1 MTTLLLYFFLALGVS
16 FLCSLLESVLLSLTR
31 SHIGV
36 LIKENHTSGRL
47 LEKLKENIN
56 RPLAAILSLNTI
68 ANTVGAAGVGA
79 VTYDLYGS
87 KWVAVT
93 SGILTLSILIFSEVI
108 PKTIGAHYWKN
119 LASIS
124 AYLIKWLM
132 VLMYPF
138 VVILEVLSNWLKPD
152 VKQDTVTKEDV
163 IAMAEIGEDEGTIEE
178 DESTIIENIL
188 RLDNITAEE
197 VLTPRSV
204 VFALQKNMTVKQAL
218 DENQNIVF
226 SRIPIYSE
234 SLEDIVGLVRRYELL
249 KSKAEDQFDIT
260 MEELSNPVHV
270 VQEKDSVG
278 AILDEF
284 VRRRE
289 HLFIVKDEFGQF
301 AGIITLEDAI
311 ETLLGVEIV
320 DEIDTVVDMRKLA
333 VSKSKEQ
340 NK

>member
-1 MTTLLLYFFLALGVS
+1 MKTILLYFLLALGIS
-16 FLCSLLESVLLSLTR
+16 FFCSLLESVLLSLTR
-31 SHIGV
+31 SHVGV
-36 LIKENHTSGRL
+36 LIKKNHKAGKL

-79 VTYDLYGS
+79 VTYNLYGS
-87 KWVAVT
+87 KWVAIT
-93 SGILTLSILIFSEVI
+93 SGILTLSILIFSEII
-108 PKTIGAHYWKN
+108 PKTIGAHYWKS
-119 LASIS
+119 LAPTS
-124 AYLIKWLM
+124 AYLINWM
-132 VLMYPF
+132 IIVMYPF
-138 VVILEVLSNWLKPD
+138 VMVLEFLSNWLKPD
-152 VKQDTVTKEDV
+152 IKLDKVTKEDV

-188 RLDNITAEE
+188 RLDNISADE

-204 VFALQKNMTVKQAL
+204 VFALQKNLTVKQAL
-218 DENQNIVF
+218 DENPNIVF
-226 SRIPIYSE
+226 SRIPIYDK
-234 SLEDIVGLVRRYELL
+234 SLEDIVGLVRRHELF
-249 KSKAEDQFDIT
+249 KSKAEDLFDIT

-270 VQEKDSVG
+270 VQEKDPVG
-278 AILDEF
+278 VILDEF

-289 HLFIVKDEFGQF
+289 HLFIVKDEFGQL

-320 DEIDTVVDMRKLA
+320 DEMDSVVDMRKLA
-333 VSKSKEQ
+333 ASKSKEQ

>member
-16 FLCSLLESVLLSLTR
+16 FFCSLLESVLLSLTR
-31 SHIGV
+31 SHISV
-36 LIKENHTSGRL
+36 LIKEDHTSGRL
-47 LEKLKENIN
+47 LEKLKANIN

-108 PKTIGAHYWKN
+108 PKTIGSHYWKN
-119 LASIS
+119 LASPS
-124 AYLIKWLM
+124 AYLIRWLM
-132 VLMYPF
+132 VLMSPF
-138 VVILEVLSNWLKPD
+138 VIILESLSNWLKPD
-152 VKQDTVTKEDV
+152 IKQDTVTKEDV
-163 IAMAEIGEDEGTIEE
+163 IAMAGIGEDEGTIEE

-197 VLTPRSV
+197 VLTPRTV
-204 VFALQKNMTVKQAL
+204 VFALQKDITVKQAL
-218 DENQNIVF
+218 DENPNIVF

-249 KSKAEDQFDIT
+249 KRKAEDQFDIT

-289 HLFIVKDEFGQF
+289 HLFIVRDEFGQF

-333 VSKSKEQ
+333 VSQSKER
-340 NK
+340 K

>member
-1 MTTLLLYFFLALGVS
+1 MTTILLYFLLALSVS
-16 FLCSLLESVLLSLTR
+16 FLCSLMESVLLSLTR
-31 SHIGV
+31 SHIAV
-36 LIKENHTSGRL
+36 LIKEKHTSGRL
-47 LEKLKENIN
+47 LEKLKGNMN

-79 VTYDLYGS
+79 VTFNLYGS

-93 SGILTLSILIFSEVI
+93 SGILTLSILIFSEII
-108 PKTIGAHYWKN
+108 PKTIGVHYWKN
-119 LASIS
+119 LASTS
-124 AYLIKWLM
+124 AYLIRWMM

-138 VVILEVLSNWLKPD
+138 VIILEALSNWLKPD
-152 VKQDTVTKEDV
+152 IKQDTVTKEDV
-163 IAMAEIGEDEGTIEE
+163 IAMAEIGEDEGTIDE
-178 DESTIIENIL
+178 DETTIIENIL
-188 RLDNITAEE
+188 RLDNVTAEE
-197 VLTPRSV
+197 VLTPRTV
-204 VFALQKNMTVKQAL
+204 VFALKKNMTVRQAL
-218 DENQNIVF
+218 DENPNIVF

-234 SLEDIVGLVRRYELL
+234 SLENIVGLVQRYELF
-249 KSKAEDQFDIT
+249 KSKAEDLFDIT

-278 AILDEF
+278 EILDEF

-289 HLFIVKDEFGQF
+289 HLFIVRDEFGQF

-333 VSKSKEQ
+333 VSKSKER
-340 NK
+340 K